1 MESLPT
7 LDEALK
13 ALGDVYVHS
22 GPIEPPADELLIQL
36 AARPRGDRAFL
47 FLCTF
52 GGHPSS
58 AYRMIRCLRHAYPH
72 VTVVIAGPCK
82 SAGTLL
88 ALGADQLVMTGN
100 AELGPLDVQI
110 LKENELLARQSALAA
125 SVTFEVLTSEAC
137 KTFVKAYLSMQ
148 IDAGLSSAIA
158 AETAERLTSSM
169 FSPIFSQI
177 DPIRV
182 GEVTM
187 ANLLARR
194 YAEALLKHDGEERS
208 NTTSENIVRLVY
220 QYPAHGYAIDRA
232 EAMQLFKNVRKPN
245 RDEQAILVELATLM
259 RGPSGKPLILRLPK
273 DHNED
278 PKHEPDSATTQCSEG
293 PASSADGA

>member
-7 LDEALK
+7 VDEALRE
-13 ALGDVYVHS
+13 LGDVYLHS
-22 GPIEPPADELLIQL
+22 GDIEPPADELLIQH
-36 AARPRGDRAFL
+36 ATRPRGDRASL
-47 FLCTF
+47 FLCTL
-52 GGHPSS
+52 GGYPNS

-100 AELGPLDVQI
+100 AELGPLDVQ
-110 LKENELLARQSALAA
+110 LPKENELFERQSALAT
-125 SVTFEVLTSEAC
+125 SITFDVLTEEVC
-137 KTFVKAYLSMQ
+137 KTFVKTYSSMQ
-148 IDAGLSSAIA
+148 RDAGLSSALA

-169 FSPIFSQI
+169 FSPIFGQI

-182 GEVTM
+182 SEGTM

-194 YAEALLKHDGEERS
+194 YAEALLKHNDHERR

-220 QYPAHGYAIDRA
+220 QYPAHGYAIDRT
-232 EAMQLFKNVRKPN
+232 EAMQIFENVRKP
-245 RDEQAILVELATLM
+245 DHYEQAIIDELATYL
-259 RGPSGKPLILRLPK
+259 RRPAGKPITLKLPK
-273 DHNED
+273 DNHED
-278 PKHEPDSATTQCSEG
+278 ATHEPDPTSTRTSEG
-293 PASSADGA
+293 QSSPPDSA